1 VISSKAYSLA
11 PWLLQSS
18 TTFGLL
24 GLLDDVA
31 IVRLSGM
38 NLTWPPVKVGE
49 KTSLMIYAIR
59 FVSPGVSYTREIAP
73 TNITHCLEP
82 DRLTLCPTISEP
94 IFFIL
99 QVNRLL
105 EHTNIDSS
113 SSLSSLPVSDS
124 RFDTVLTRLVMR
136 GVRREA
142 LYIQTLITNNIST
155 KKDVATSSQYP
166 EKVLVS
172 HLIRLLE

>member
-1 VISSKAYSLA
+1 M
-11 PWLLQSS
+11 
-18 TTFGLL
+18 
-24 GLLDDVA
+24 
-31 IVRLSGM
+31 RLSGM

-49 KTSLMIYAIR
+49 KSSLMIHAIR
-59 FVSPGVSYTREIAP
+59 FISSGVSYTREIAP
-73 TNITHCLEP
+73 TNIAHCLEL
-82 DRLTLCPTISEP
+82 DRLTLCPTIPEL
-94 IFFIL
+94 IFLML
-99 QVNRLL
+99 QVDPLL

-113 SSLSSLPVSDS
+113 SSLVSLPVSDS

-142 LYIQTLITNNIST
+142 LYIQALITNNIST